1 MLTRAA
7 EFLTLALMFG
17 VFWLGWVALP

>member
-1 MLTRAA
+1 MLTRVA